1 MRTPIPTS
9 ARTRARR
16 VRVDAYAKVNL
27 GLRVRGRR
35 PDGYHEIDTVLQS
48 VDLYDTLEL
57 IPRPDPDGGIALNVR
72 VERAEEAFSLDVP
85 PEANLAVR
93 AAELLRERV
102 GLPQGQGVTIELRKR
117 IPVGA
122 GLGGG
127 SSDAAAVL
135 AGLNALF
142 ALELPQHELMA
153 LGAALGSDVPFF
165 LRGGRCRARGRGER
179 VEPLPLPLSRH
190 EEREVYALLVPPF
203 TLRTR
208 DVYEAFDELRP
219 GTPDSPYLNDL
230 EGAAL
235 ALRPELHRYRGFLLK
250 RGVPFGLS
258 GSGPT
263 YFAVL
268 EDERRA
274 RALAQEALKE
284 LPGVRAFV
292 CRPTRTGHRVLL
304 AT

>member
-27 GLRVRGRR
+27 GLRVRETR
-35 PDGYHEIDTVLQS
+35 PDGYHEVDTVLQS
-48 VDLYDTLEL
+48 VDLHDTLEL
-57 IPRPDPDGGIALNVR
+57 SPCPDPGGGIALKVR
-72 VERAEEAFSLDVP
+72 VEDSGGLDIP
-85 PEANLAVR
+85 PEENLAVR

-102 GLPQGQGVTIELRKR
+102 GLPRGQGVTIELRKR

-142 ALELPQHELMA
+142 ALGLSRKELVE

-165 LRGGRCRARGRGER
+165 LWGGRGRARGRAR
-179 VEPLPLPLSRH
+179 PLGSH
-190 EEREVYALLVPPF
+190 EEREVYALFVPPF

-208 DVYEAFDELRP
+208 DVYKAFDELRP
-219 GTPDSPYLNDL
+219 GTPDSPYPNDL

-235 ALRPELHRYRGFLLK
+235 ALRPELRRYREFLA
-250 RGVPFGLS
+250 RRDVPFGLS

-268 EDERRA
+268 KDEQGA
-274 RALAQEALKE
+274 RALAHEAVEE

-304 AT
+304 VT